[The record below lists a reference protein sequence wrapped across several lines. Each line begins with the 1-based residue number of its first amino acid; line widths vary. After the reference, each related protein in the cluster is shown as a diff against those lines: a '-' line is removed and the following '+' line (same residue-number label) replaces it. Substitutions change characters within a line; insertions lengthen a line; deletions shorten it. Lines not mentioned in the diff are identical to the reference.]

1 MTKKRRNGG
10 KNRCNRGHVKPVRCS
25 NCHRAVP
32 KDKAVG
38 RFLVR
43 NMVDAA
49 AQRDIRDASVYKT
62 YTIPK
67 LYLKMQ
73 YCVSCAIHSH
83 VVRVRSVLGRKNRNP
98 PERKQ
103 FMRSDRKEEEKKAAA
118 EAVDTTAATPAGGA
132 VTQSAW

>member
-1 MTKKRRNGG
+1 
-10 KNRCNRGHVKPVRCS
+10 VKAIRCS

-32 KDKAVG
+32 KDKAVS

-49 AQRDIRDASVYKT
+49 AQRDIRDASVYKQ

-103 FMRSDRKEEEKKAAA
+103 FVRAERKDEEKKAVESGFDTSAA
-118 EAVDTTAATPAGGA
+118 VPTGVAAGTA
-132 VTQSAW
+132 W